1 MDVDYLVPRDRG
13 DAMIH
18 SNLNERRRYTSKSSL
33 VTYGMWGRY
42 GYQYDWAYPSAT
54 RLQGPRSRGTWTMFA
69 AELGRCLVR
78 QQAALP
84 PFEVLRVVWIGV
96 GKQAG
101 SELSL
106 DPLELATELA

>member
-1 MDVDYLVPRDRG
+1 MVTSTTGHIHQRRDYRAPVHEAP
-13 DAMIH
+13 
-18 SNLNERRRYTSKSSL
+18 
-33 VTYGMWGRY
+33 
-42 GYQYDWAYPSAT
+42 
-54 RLQGPRSRGTWTMFA
+54 
-69 AELGRCLVR
+69 GRCLRLSSDDVWSD